1 MTGSRA
7 GDYSRIPIA
16 ELTAHLEDSLFR
28 HTDIVETEPAFGG
41 LLAELHGMWAKAIA
55 DHPDPVGALIRE
67 VEDTGGFPDFAE
79 HQVFDDETGGI
90 DLLSLL
96 IFVSMRRP
104 KRGRAAGTGDPAEQ
118 P

>member
-7 GDYSRIPIA
+7 GDYSRFSIA

-28 HTDIVETEPAFGG
+28 HTDIVEENAAFGG
-41 LLAELHGMWAKAIA
+41 LLAELHGMWAQTIA

-79 HQVFDDETGGI
+79 HQIFDDETDGI
-90 DLLSLL
+90 DILSLL
-96 IFVSMRRP
+96 LFVSMRRP
-104 KRGRAAGTGDPAEQ
+104 KRGRTAGTDDPAEQ